1 MSNPFGGPLFP
12 SLFPPL
18 FPSAPRVDID
28 VYLKNADTEG
38 GLHKTQREM
47 WEANVAI
54 EERNRG
60 VACNRELDN
69 PPKGK

>member
-47 WEANVAI
+47 WEANARI
-54 EERNRG
+54 KEANGE
-60 VACNRELDN
+60 VACERRLDE
-69 PPKGK
+69 PEKK

>member
-28 VYLKNADTEG
+28 EYLKNKDYEG

-47 WEANVAI
+47 WEANAGI
-54 EERNRG
+54 EERNG
-60 VACNRELDN
+60 KIACQRNLDV
-69 PPKGK
+69 PEGK